1 MASDKWKR
9 QSEHNPGSPRGQFA
23 FYTFLASQAMEHDFM
38 RRARN
43 CDSKVGLD
51 KTQQRAREA
60 AENAKPHGE
69 LRKSRSESATAH
81 PALEGVVEFG
91 PFRLRPAER
100 VLERDGVPLKIGSRA
115 LDVLTTLI
123 ERAPQVVSKRD
134 LMAHAWGTLVVDEG
148 SLRFHIAA
156 LRKILGS
163 SKSGSRYI
171 MNVAGRGYCFA
182 APVTSKTAKLTHSE
196 GVASSPPA
204 VRLPKRPT
212 RVLGRD
218 GVIRDLTRQLR
229 ERRFVSIVG
238 PGGIGKTTVALV
250 VAHEV
255 LSEFA
260 GAVHFLDLAAI
271 KDPQLVASALASQL
285 GVSVVSHNPIP
296 MILALLSE
304 RSVLILL
311 DSCEHVIEPVAKLAE
326 ELFRGAPQVHLLA
339 TSREALRTE
348 GEWVHHLSPL
358 ECPPRDAISLTATQA
373 LSFPAVRLFV
383 EQVEASGY
391 PLQLSDTE
399 APIVADLCRRL
410 DGIALA
416 LELAA
421 RSVGVYGI
429 KGTASLLDHHFNLLG
444 GRRTAT
450 PRHRTLTATLDWSH
464 GLLSETER
472 LVLRRLAIFVGAFS
486 LEAAIAV
493 VDLDAAQV
501 TGTLARLVEKSLVS
515 LDVSAV
521 ARYRLLDTTRAYVLE
536 KLATSGEQ
544 KTIAR
549 RHAEYVSAA
558 LERFEAK
565 AWEPL
570 RAEGI
575 DFFVSQLGNVRTA
588 LDWSFG
594 ADGDRDIGARLAAA
608 AVPFFFQRSLLPEC
622 VAWSERALTRLA
634 PISATPIALQLQ
646 TCFGMALTYFA
657 NSRAAEAAL
666 VQALQLAQSLED
678 AVSQLLLL
686 TAIYRYKLRRG
697 EWRELRD
704 LASRCE
710 AVAGQIRDPLAN
722 VVMRSI
728 FAVTC
733 HHLGEHVEAVRHARI
748 ACRYYTAHSYSSQLN
763 ANAAWT
769 FNVQARSLWMLGYPD
784 QAVEASR
791 EAIKEAEDLNHP
803 ATTVFLLVEAVLVFL
818 YTGNWQTAEEL
829 IRRII
834 ADSTRYALTQ
844 CHSLAIGWQGVLA
857 VRLGEPLRGTELL
870 QTAVARLRADGYEGY
885 CRAHSGELAEGFLK
899 AGETALAHTT
909 ICEAVE
915 GEEACGPSCHMP
927 ELLRVKGE
935 VLLSMAQSDRGE
947 AEQCLLDSLRL
958 ARNHRALS
966 FELRTGMS
974 LARLW
979 TASGR
984 SAHALELLTSI
995 YSRFSEGFQ
1004 TSDVVSA
1011 ARLLDELRSR
1021 TSSDSSS

>member
-1 MASDKWKR
+1 
-9 QSEHNPGSPRGQFA
+9 
-23 FYTFLASQAMEHDFM
+23 
-38 RRARN
+38 
-43 CDSKVGLD
+43 
-51 KTQQRAREA
+51 
-60 AENAKPHGE
+60 
-69 LRKSRSESATAH
+69 
-81 PALEGVVEFG
+81 
-91 PFRLRPAER
+91 
-100 VLERDGVPLKIGSRA
+100 
-115 LDVLTTLI
+115 
-123 ERAPQVVSKRD
+123 
-134 LMAHAWGTLVVDEG
+134 MAHAWGTLVVDEG

-156 LRKILGS
+156 LRKVLGDDG
-163 SKSGSRYI
+163 KSGGRYI
-171 MNVAGRGYCFA
+171 TNVAGRGYCFA
-182 APVTSKTAKLTHSE
+182 APVTSIAPATCSE
-196 GVASSPPA
+196 GVPPSPFA
-204 VRLPKRPT
+204 VRLPKRPM

-218 GVIRDLTRQLR
+218 GVVRDLTRQLR

-260 GAVHFLDLAAI
+260 GAVYFLDLAPI
-271 KDPQLVASALASQL
+271 KDPQLVADALASQL
-285 GVSVVSHNPIP
+285 GVSAVSHNPIP

-304 RSVLILL
+304 RRVLVLL
-311 DSCEHVIEPVAKLAE
+311 DSCEHVIEPVATLAE
-326 ELFRGAPQVHLLA
+326 ELFRGAPQVHLLT
-339 TSREALRTE
+339 TSRESLRAE

-358 ECPPRDAISLTATQA
+358 ECPPRDVSSLSASQA
-373 LSFPAVRLFV
+373 LSFPAVQLFV

-391 PLQLSDTE
+391 PLQLSDAE

-421 RSVGVYGI
+421 RSVGVYGV
-429 KGTASLLDHHFNLLG
+429 KGTASLLDHHFNLLD

-450 PRHRTLTATLDWSH
+450 PRHRTLTATLDWSY

-486 LEAAIAV
+486 LEAATAV
-493 VDLDAAQV
+493 VDFDAAQA

-515 LDVSAV
+515 LDVSTA
-521 ARYRLLDTTRAYVLE
+521 ARYRLLDTTRAYALE

-549 RHAEYVSAA
+549 RHAEYVSSA

-565 AWEPL
+565 AWKPL
-570 RAEGI
+570 PAEGF
-575 DFFVSQLGNVRTA
+575 DFFVSQLGNVRAA

-594 ADGDRDIGARLAAA
+594 ADGDGDIGVRLAAA

-634 PISATPIALQLQ
+634 PISATPLALQLQ
-646 TCFGMALTYFA
+646 TCFGMALMYFA

-666 VQALQLAQSLED
+666 VQALQIAQSLED
-678 AVSQLLLL
+678 AVSQFLLL
-686 TAIYRYKLRRG
+686 TAIYRYKVRRG
-697 EWRELRD
+697 DWRELRD
-704 LASRCE
+704 LGSRCE
-710 AVAGQIRDPLAN
+710 AVAGQIKDPLVN
-722 VVMRSI
+722 VAMRSI

-733 HHLGEHVEAVRHARI
+733 HHLGEHVEAVQHAKI
-748 ACRYYTAHSYSSQLN
+748 ACRYYAAHSLQLN

-769 FNVQARSLWMLGYPD
+769 LNVQARSLWMLGYPD

-803 ATTVFLLVEAVLVFL
+803 ATTIFALVWNAPIFL
-818 YTGNWQTAEEL
+818 YTGDWQTVEEL
-829 IRRII
+829 TRRII
-834 ADSTRYALTQ
+834 AEAPKYALTP
-844 CHSLAIGWQGVLA
+844 CHSIAIGYQGVLA
-857 VRLGEPLRGTELL
+857 VRGGKPLRGAELL
-870 QTAVARLRADGYEGY
+870 QTAVARLRADGYEAKRRVL
-885 CRAHSGELAEGFLK
+885 CGELAEGFLK

-915 GEEACGPSCHMP
+915 EEEASGPSCHMP

-935 VLLSMAQSDRGE
+935 VLLSMAQTDRDE

-958 ARNHRALS
+958 ACDHRALS

-984 SAHALELLTSI
+984 SDRALKLLTSI

-1004 TSDVVSA
+1004 SLDLVSA

-1021 TSSDSSS
+1021 TSSDSSP